1 MLYYNSKNF
10 KEVMTMEFID
20 KISAGLT
27 NAGRT
32 VSQSARNFSDTNK
45 LRSEIST
52 EKRNIQQKYAE
63 IGQLYYEK
71 FNNDPGCDFFPEV
84 DAIMTSMRHIEALE
98 AEIMEVQN
106 RRPELVTVETRAA
119 DPNIRPSAMVCMQC
133 GQTFDANQTFCSNCG
148 QKLTA
153 QYPTAAAATL
163 APDQTAADVT
173 SAPVSSV
180 TPAEPND
187 THVIP
192 NTPAHDAPKPA
203 EPAQDNAKRI
213 CLNCGAAAE
222 KDSVFCAQCG
232 TKLV

>member
-1 MLYYNSKNF
+1 
-10 KEVMTMEFID
+10 MEFID

-32 VSQSARNFSDTNK
+32 VSQSAKNFSDTNK
-45 LRSEIST
+45 LRNEIST

-84 DAIMTSMRHIEALE
+84 DAILTSMRHIEALE
-98 AEIMEVQN
+98 AEIQEVQN
-106 RRPELVTVETRAA
+106 RRPELVTVPEGRMG
-119 DPNIRPSAMVCMQC
+119 DPSIRPSAMVCMQC
-133 GQTFDANQTFCSNCG
+133 GQSYDDTSMTFCSNCG

-163 APDQTAADVT
+163 APSQTAADVT
-173 SAPVSSV
+173 STPTVTPAPAPESHAVPD
-180 TPAEPND
+180 TPAEP
-187 THVIP
+187 
-192 NTPAHDAPKPA
+192 PKA
-203 EPAQDNAKRI
+203 EPAKRV
-213 CLNCGAAAE
+213 CLNCGCVAAD
-222 KDSVFCAQCG
+222 DSVFCAQCG

>member
-1 MLYYNSKNF
+1 
-10 KEVMTMEFID
+10 MEFID
-20 KISAGLT
+20 KLSAGLT

-32 VSQSARNFSDTNK
+32 VSQSAKNFSDTNK
-45 LRSEIST
+45 LKNEISA

-71 FNNDPGCDFFPEV
+71 LNNDPGCDFFPEV
-84 DAIMTSMRHIEALE
+84 DSIMTSMRHIEALE

-106 RRPELVTVETRAA
+106 RRPELVTVEPRVG
-119 DPNIRPSAMVCMQC
+119 DPSIRPSAMVCMQC
-133 GQTFDANQTFCSNCG
+133 GQTFDAGQTFCSNCG

-187 THVIP
+187 SRVIP
-192 NTPAHDAPKPA
+192 NTPHINLAKTD
-203 EPAQDNAKRI
+203 EPQQETKKRI
-213 CLNCGAAAE
+213 CLGCGCVAAD
-222 KDSVFCAQCG
+222 DSIFCAQCG

>member
-1 MLYYNSKNF
+1 
-10 KEVMTMEFID
+10 MEFID

-45 LRSEIST
+45 LRNEIST

-84 DAIMTSMRHIEALE
+84 DSILTSMRRIEALE
-98 AEIMEVQN
+98 AEIQEVQN
-106 RRPELVTVETRAA
+106 RRPELVTVPESTR
-119 DPNIRPSAMVCMQC
+119 DYGVKPSAMVCMQC
-133 GQTFDANQTFCSNCG
+133 GQTFDASQSFCSNCG

-153 QYPTAAAATL
+153 QYPTSAAASL
-163 APDQTAADVT
+163 APSQTAADVQNT
-173 SAPVSSV
+173 TPVVNEASV
-180 TPAEPND
+180 TPEEAPD
-187 THVIP
+187 SRVIH
-192 NTPAHDAPKPA
+192 NTPNVNLDKKTEAPK
-203 EPAQDNAKRI
+203 RV
-213 CLNCGAAAE
+213 CLNCGAVAAD
-222 KDSVFCAQCG
+222 DSVFCAICG

>member
-1 MLYYNSKNF
+1 
-10 KEVMTMEFID
+10 MEFID
-20 KISAGLT
+20 KLSAGLT

-32 VSQSARNFSDTNK
+32 VSQSAKNFSDTNRLK
-45 LRSEIST
+45 SEISA

-98 AEIMEVQN
+98 AEILEVQN
-106 RRPELVTVETRAA
+106 RRPELVTVEPRIG

-133 GQTFDANQTFCSNCG
+133 GQTYDASQTFCSNCG

-163 APDQTAADVT
+163 APDQTAADVVN
-173 SAPVSSV
+173 SSVSSV

-187 THVIP
+187 TRVIP
-192 NTPAHDAPKPA
+192 NSPHINLAKTD
-203 EPAQDNAKRI
+203 EPAQEPPKRI
-213 CLNCGAAAE
+213 CLSCGAAAE
-222 KDSVFCAQCG
+222 NDSVFCAQCG